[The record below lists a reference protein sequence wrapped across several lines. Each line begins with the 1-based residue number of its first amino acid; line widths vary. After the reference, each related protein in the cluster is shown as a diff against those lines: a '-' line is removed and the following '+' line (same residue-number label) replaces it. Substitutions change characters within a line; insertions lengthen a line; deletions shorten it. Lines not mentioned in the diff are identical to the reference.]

1 MSRPIF
7 SQHHKFGNQDNS
19 INAFFS
25 IYNEVVMVMDGKYS
39 RGREQSFVMLIYF
52 HSRLIAYLVVVSVRS
67 SHVELT
73 TRSSQMKFRDTLP

>member
-1 MSRPIF
+1 
-7 SQHHKFGNQDNS
+7 
-19 INAFFS
+19 
-25 IYNEVVMVMDGKYS
+25 MVMDGKYS
-39 RGREQSFVMLIYF
+39 RGREQSFVMLVYF